1 MSDIYFF
8 FNRMFRMNF
17 LPKAITIAIESLSD
31 LPGIG
36 SRSAERLVFTL
47 LKNETGLDQ
56 KIAKA
61 IFNLKESVKECSIC
75 GHFCED
81 EICRI
86 CSDSSRDDSVICV
99 VETALDLIALE
110 RTGEFHGR
118 YHVLGGVI
126 SPLNK
131 VRPNDLRI
139 PEFFKR
145 IKENKEIKEI
155 IIATGGNVES
165 DGTAFYLS
173 GNLSDFFQGKIS
185 RLARGIPHGG
195 DLDYLDAGTIS
206 RAILERRDF

>member
-1 MSDIYFF
+1 
-8 FNRMFRMNF
+8 MNF
-17 LPKAITIAIESLSD
+17 LPKAITTAIDALSD

-36 SRSAERLVFTL
+36 SRSAERLVFSL
-47 LKNETGLDQ
+47 LKNENGLDQ
-56 KIAKA
+56 KIAES
-61 IFNLKESVKECSIC
+61 IFNLKKSVKECSIC

-81 EICRI
+81 KICAI
-86 CSDSSRDDSVICV
+86 CSDASRDDGVICV

-118 YHVLGGVI
+118 YHVLGGVV

-131 VRPNDLRI
+131 VRPEDLRI
-139 PEFFKR
+139 PGFFKR
-145 IKENKEIKEI
+145 VKENKEIKEI

-165 DGTAFYLS
+165 DATALYLS
-173 GNLSDFFQGKIS
+173 GNLSDFFTGKIS

-206 RAILERRDF
+206 RAILERREF